1 MSETSHLLSHENKS
15 AELELISALHEAK
28 LDEIYLYFESS
39 RWGLTSEEA
48 RRSRQTNGLNTI
60 PAPIAAPAWLCCLLP
75 CLLKTKSMEQYH
87 ECVPEFAFVM
97 RNKRWVKMDSA
108 SIVPGD
114 LIRVEAGGEIL
125 LSQSYFLITCIGW
138 LILPVKFVSTTASPL
153 GTSHSSCLVFPCFV
167 LFCFA

>member
-15 AELELISALHEAK
+15 AELELIAALHEAK

-48 RRSRQTNGLNTI
+48 RRSRQTNGLNNI

-114 LIRVEAGGEIL
+114 LIRVEAGGENL
-125 LSQSYFLITCIGW
+125 LVQ
-138 LILPVKFVSTTASPL
+138 
-153 GTSHSSCLVFPCFV
+153 SCLLLQLYRMAYAQDEICVHCIITTGHF
-167 LFCFA
+167 